1 MVEEVVEEKHWVNGR
16 RIVEVKKD
24 EERRKKWKKIGQNR
38 SGGGT

>member
-16 RIVEVKKD
+16 KIVEVKKD
-24 EERRKKWKKIGQNR
+24 EERRKKWKIGQNR